1 MDKTFDVHKKQFFL
15 LELDSHKMERDF
27 VISQIQ
33 FLPDIFIEKIWNCIF
48 TAKISILY
56 ELKIGLFAH
65 Q

>member
-33 FLPDIFIEKIWNCIF
+33 FLPDIFIEKI
-48 TAKISILY
+48 
-56 ELKIGLFAH
+56 
-65 Q
+65 